1 MGLINMC
8 CIGLPSFLLTL
19 EQPEKVTSDG
29 FMPHVLKTSLPAS
42 LTMVAAMLIVQ
53 ILHALFGWPSDI
65 FSTFSMMLAGLVAML
80 VVADVCW
87 PLVPY
92 RKTVLIV
99 CISLFAA
106 CVLLLPRFYDMHSIF
121 MWWSLLLIPLMILI
135 MMMIYWFSR
144 LTNKLI
150 LMYSRWRERN

>member
-1 MGLINMC
+1 MKKILC
-8 CIGLPSFLLTL
+8 LLL
-19 EQPEKVTSDG
+19 
-29 FMPHVLKTSLPAS
+29 
-42 LTMVAAMLIVQ
+42 
-53 ILHALFGWPSDI
+53 
-65 FSTFSMMLAGLVAML
+65 
-80 VVADVCW
+80 
-87 PLVPY
+87 
-92 RKTVLIV
+92 
-99 CISLFAA
+99 A